1 MTGIP
6 AEINYYPGQRLTAN
20 LFRTEQAYHVT
31 MRERH
36 NLAGHDWG
44 IALGLELSAGCVE
57 AGYAIDGYG
66 RELILPAR
74 TQFGL
79 SIAFDELGADSLD
92 VSLVYGR
99 SVEPSGDYAVEQP
112 VIQLDRALG
121 AGADRRH
128 PKVVAGD
135 ENFDATGTAPHD
147 TLHPWPVYLG
157 TITRDPAAPAKA
169 PVISGDPVYAGARA
183 ARVLTPAGDAHLDL
197 GRDVAVYAADPG
209 SPALQ
214 WKHGDAGGDAADA
227 GQEQLMVGGALTVGG
242 ELSINGGRVVI
253 PNAGDHS
260 NPGWQ
265 LDHVTSTTAGSTVE
279 QLRLV
284 LGDPATA
291 GAATEF
297 VVGRFSNGQFTP
309 CLTVAADGT
318 VTVHGNLVVT
328 GTAKLNGTVMS

>member
-1 MTGIP
+1 MNGTP
-6 AEINYYPGQRLTAN
+6 TEVNYYPGQHLTAN

-36 NLAGHDWG
+36 NLAGHDSG
-44 IALGLELSAGCVE
+44 IARGLQLSAGYVE

-74 TQFGL
+74 TQFAL
-79 SIAFDELGADSLD
+79 STAFDELGADSLD

-99 SVEPSGDYAVEQP
+99 SADPTGDYTVEQP
-112 VIQLDRALG
+112 VIKLDRALG
-121 AGADRRH
+121 PGADRRH
-128 PKVVAGD
+128 PKAAAGA

-157 TITRDPAAPAKA
+157 TITRDPTAPANA
-169 PVISGDPVYAGARA
+169 PVISGDPVYVGARA
-183 ARVLTPAGDAHLDL
+183 TQVFTPAGDAHLDL
-197 GRDVAVYAADPG
+197 GNDVAVYAAGQSSPALRWTGG
-209 SPALQ
+209 SPARRRLEV
-214 WKHGDAGGDAADA
+214 A
-227 GQEQLMVGGALTVGG
+227 GALTVSGDLG
-242 ELSINGGRVVI
+242 IDGGRVVM
-253 PNAGDHS
+253 PKAARNNS
-260 NPGWQ
+260 KPGWQ
-265 LDHVTSTTAGSTVE
+265 LDHVTTKVQGSTVE

-291 GAATEF
+291 GADTEF
-297 VVGRFSNGQFTP
+297 VVGCFSNGQFTP

-328 GTAKLNGTVMS
+328 GTASLNGTVLA